1 MQLRASRLGAGRRGR
16 RGRLTVRWL
25 PRLAVAAAVAL
36 AVGLAAVLAVV
47 LAVVLAN
54 GPRAGGRAA
63 VRSTSPADG
72 ATLARA
78 PTEVAL
84 SFTGPVDQSRS
95 HIVVMDGSGAAS
107 VRSAGALRQTAP
119 GRLSQPIT
127 VTAAGE
133 VTVAYH
139 VTFTDGAELAGSL
152 RFTAQSGAA
161 AGQPAPA
168 PASTSA
174 HQHDIDPV
182 SAGLLVVDG
191 IAVLAVVVLLMRRPA
206 PVGR

>member
-1 MQLRASRLGAGRRGR
+1 M
-16 RGRLTVRWL
+16 RWL

-161 AGQPAPA
+161 AREPAPAPAPA

-174 HQHDIDPV
+174 HRHDIDPV

-191 IAVLAVVVLLMRRPA
+191 IAVLAVVVLLMRRPRRPRRPA

>member
-1 MQLRASRLGAGRRGR
+1 MRR
-16 RGRLTVRWL
+16 
-25 PRLAVAAAVAL
+25 PARLAAGAAVAL
-36 AVGLAAVLAVV
+36 AAGLALVLADS
-47 LAVVLAN
+47 
-54 GPRAGGRAA
+54 PPDHGRAA
-63 VRSTSPADG
+63 VTSTSPADG

-84 SFTGPVDQSRS
+84 SFTGPVDQGRS
-95 HIVVMDGSGAAS
+95 HIFVVDGPGAAS
-107 VRSAGALRQTAP
+107 AGNAGVLRQTAP

-152 RFTAQSGAA
+152 RFTAQSGNA
-161 AGQPAPA
+161 AGRPAPA
-168 PASTSA
+168 PG
-174 HQHDIDPV
+174 HQHGIDPV

-191 IAVLAVVVLLMRRPA
+191 IAALAVVVLLMRRPRRPA